1 MHMQRQKR
9 VLRFSAVLVLVVLA
23 LTGFS
28 TGRSRG
34 HHYRSGHGSGGG
46 GCSSSH
52 QDHDE
57 TSSSYRRSYGSSS
70 GTTGR
75 GSYGGSAGASPS
87 GRAYRADA
95 TVRLLSCAT
104 RTDPYTK
111 VEVTNPNATGA
122 TFAVTVRLEDR
133 AGRSVGSAGLDVTVP
148 ARGSRTA
155 RVPVDRADLARLGH
169 CAPRPYAP
177 AAR

>member
-1 MHMQRQKR
+1 MHMQRRKR
-9 VLRFSAVLVLVVLA
+9 VLRFSAVLVFVVLA

-28 TGRSRG
+28 TGRGRG
-34 HHYRSGHGSGGG
+34 HHYKSGHGGG

-52 QDHDE
+52 QDHDG

-70 GTTGR
+70 GTTSG
-75 GSYGGSAGASPS
+75 GSYGRSAGASPS
-87 GRAYRADA
+87 GSTHRDDA

-104 RTDPYTK
+104 KTDPNTR

-122 TFAVTVRLEDR
+122 TFTVTVRLVDSG
-133 AGRSVGSAGLDVTVP
+133 GRSIGSAVQDVTVP

-155 RVPVDRADLARLGH
+155 RIPAAEADLARLDH
-169 CAPRPYAP
+169 CEPRPAAP

>member
-1 MHMQRQKR
+1 MHMQRRKR
-9 VLRFSAVLVLVVLA
+9 VLRFSAVLVFVVLA

-28 TGRSRG
+28 TGRGRG
-34 HHYRSGHGSGGG
+34 HHYKSGHGGG

-52 QDHDE
+52 QDHDG
-57 TSSSYRRSYGSSS
+57 TSSSYRRSYGGSS
-70 GTTGR
+70 GTTSS
-75 GSYGGSAGASPS
+75 GSRGGSAGASPS
-87 GRAYRADA
+87 GRAHRDDA

-104 RTDPYTK
+104 KTDPYTK

-122 TFAVTVRLEDR
+122 TFSVTVRLEDR
-133 AGRSVGSAGLDVTVP
+133 DGRSVGSAGLDVTVP

-155 RVPVDRADLARLGH
+155 RIPVGEADLARLDR
-169 CAPRPYAP
+169 CVPRPDAP

>member
-1 MHMQRQKR
+1 MQRRTR
-9 VLRFSAVLVLVVLA
+9 VLRFSAVLVFVVLA

-28 TGRSRG
+28 TGHGRGRG
-34 HHYRSGHGSGGG
+34 HHYNSGHGGG

-57 TSSSYRRSYGSSS
+57 TSSSYRRSYGGTS
-70 GTTGR
+70 GTTNS
-75 GSYGGSAGASPS
+75 GSYGGSPSASP
-87 GRAYRADA
+87 GGAGVYRDDA

-122 TFAVTVRLEDR
+122 TFSVTVWLKDR
-133 AGRSVGSAGLDVTVP
+133 GGRSVGFGDLDVTVP
-148 ARGSRTA
+148 AHGSRTA
-155 RVPVDRADLARLGH
+155 RIPVAKADLAHLDH
-169 CAPRPYAP
+169 CEPRPNAP
-177 AAR
+177 ATR

>member
-1 MHMQRQKR
+1 MHMQRRKR

-28 TGRSRG
+28 TGRGRG
-34 HHYRSGHGSGGG
+34 HHYRSGHGSGG

-70 GTTGR
+70 RTT
-75 GSYGGSAGASPS
+75 SSGSAGTSPS
-87 GRAYRADA
+87 PSAYLDDA

-104 RTDPYTK
+104 KRDPYTK
-111 VEVTNPNATGA
+111 VQVTNPNATGA
-122 TFAVTVRLEDR
+122 TFSVTVHLKDR
-133 AGRSVGSAGLDVTVP
+133 SDQDVDFDDLDVTVP

-155 RVPVDRADLARLGH
+155 RIPVDKADLPRLDH
-169 CAPRPYAP
+169 CEPGPNAP

>member
-9 VLRFSAVLVLVVLA
+9 VLRFSAVLVFVVLA

-28 TGRSRG
+28 RGHSRG
-34 HHYRSGHGSGGG
+34 HHYKSGHGGG

-70 GTTGR
+70 GTTSS
-75 GSYGGSAGASPS
+75 GSYGRSSGTSPS
-87 GRAYRADA
+87 PSAYLDDA

-104 RTDPYTK
+104 KTDPYAK
-111 VEVTNPNATGA
+111 VQVTNPNATRA
-122 TFAVTVRLEDR
+122 TFAVTVYLKDR
-133 AGRSVGSAGLDVTVP
+133 SGRSIDFDDLDVTVP
-148 ARGSRTA
+148 AHAGRTA
-155 RVPVDRADLARLGH
+155 RIPVDKADLARLDH
-169 CAPRPYAP
+169 CEPQPNAP

>member
-1 MHMQRQKR
+1 MHMQRQRR

-28 TGRSRG
+28 TGRGRG
-34 HHYRSGHGSGGG
+34 HHYKSGHGGG

-70 GTTGR
+70 GTTSS
-75 GSYGGSAGASPS
+75 GSYGSSAGASPS
-87 GRAYRADA
+87 GRSHRDDA

-104 RTDPYTK
+104 KPDPYTK

-122 TFAVTVRLEDR
+122 TFSVTVRLKDR
-133 AGRSVGSAGLDVTVP
+133 DGGSVGFADLDVTVP
-148 ARGSRTA
+148 AHGSRTA
-155 RVPVDRADLARLGH
+155 RIPVDKADLARLDH
-169 CAPRPYAP
+169 CEPRPDAP
-177 AAR
+177 ATR